1 MKHRFLKYT
10 LLTLALVAVV
20 SSVEAKNDAKNNNDA
35 KNRKE
40 AKLGRNME
48 IMVNF
53 MHAISTQYV
62 DEVDA
67 GKMMRHGANGIASML
82 DPYTTFIPEEDVP
95 NFESMT
101 TGRYGGIGALIRKK
115 GDYVI
120 IAEPYKGSP
129 ADTHGLIIGDKIVA
143 IEGKDMR
150 GAKVEDISKSLRGE
164 PNTSVNVTIERLL
177 TGKREEVKIRRQRV
191 VIPSITYA
199 GYVAEGVGYIR
210 HADFTDKCYDD
221 MRAAIERLQKEGE
234 LKSLILDYRNNG
246 GGVLQSAVKILSL
259 FVPKGTKVVETR
271 SRNGEVHKLFTQHE
285 PLLPNTPLVV
295 LINGN
300 SASAA
305 EIVAGAIQDLDRG
318 VLIGQRSFG
327 KGLVQSTSPLGYNS
341 LAKITIGKYYTPSGR
356 CVQAMNYNAEGRPEP
371 VADSLIK
378 EFKTKGGRKVYDGG
392 GIMPDKK
399 MKTEYISVFAAT
411 LVYMGIIEDFG
422 DEYFKKNHAKQID
435 IKNFSIS
442 DEDYADFVK
451 LAMEHDIPYK
461 SESRTALEKLRS
473 ALVKERNTSLNEALE
488 AIDKGLKDDKRSNL
502 ETFRKEIVEQINQ
515 NIILRYAYSEGV
527 IANSLGKDKEI
538 EETVKILADKEA
550 YKLIVTKQDTE
561 RK

>member
-10 LLTLALVAVV
+10 LLAATVSALCAGGIF
-20 SSVEAKNDAKNNNDA
+20 ATRNDFG
-35 KNRKE
+35 
-40 AKLGRNME
+40 LGRNME
-48 IMVNF
+48 IMVNL

-62 DEVDA
+62 DKVDA
-67 GKMMRHGANGIASML
+67 DEMMENGANGITSKL
-82 DPYTTFIPEEDVP
+82 DPYTDFIPEKDMP
-95 NFESMT
+95 DFEAMT

-129 ADTHGLIIGDKIVA
+129 ADENGLKIGDKIVA
-143 IEGKDMR
+143 INGKDMR

-164 PNTSVNVTIERLL
+164 PNTTVSITIEQLL
-177 TGKREEVKIRRQRV
+177 TGERKELKIRRRRI
-191 VIPSITYA
+191 VIPSITYS

-221 MRAAIERLQKEGE
+221 MRAAILHLQSEGE

-246 GGVLQSAVKILSL
+246 GGLLQSAVKILSL
-259 FVPKGTKVVETR
+259 FVPKGTMVVETR
-271 SRNGEVHKLFTQHE
+271 GRDDKSQKLYTEYE
-285 PLLPNTPLVV
+285 PLLPNMPLAV

-327 KGLVQSTSPLGYNS
+327 KGLVQATAPLGYNS
-341 LAKITIGKYYTPSGR
+341 FAKITIGKYYIPSGR
-356 CVQAMNYNAEGRPEP
+356 CIQAVNYSTDGRAVQ

-378 EFKTKGGRKVYDGG
+378 EFKTSRGRKVYDGG

-399 MKTEYISVFAAT
+399 IKPKYISNFAAT
-411 LVYMGIIEDFG
+411 LYLMGVIEDFG
-422 DEYFKKNHAKQID
+422 DDYIKRNGSKSID
-435 IKNFSIS
+435 VKNFTIS
-442 DEDYADFVK
+442 DEDYADFAKMV
-451 LAMEHDIPYK
+451 MTRDIPYK
-461 SESRTALEKLRS
+461 SESRAALEKLRKS
-473 ALVKERNTSLNEALE
+473 LANERNTSLNEALD
-488 AIDKGLKDDKRSNL
+488 AIDKGLKDDKQSNL

-515 NIILRYAYSEGV
+515 NIVLRYAYATGV
-527 IANSLGKDKEI
+527 IANSLRDDNEVQ
-538 EETVKILADKEA
+538 EAVKILSNEEE
-550 YKLIVTKQDTE
+550 YKRITSEQETA